1 MAVNR
6 KIKREMSLD
15 EFEEQALDSLGQSPG
30 LRLTLRNDD
39 VVVIPHPLLLDD
51 DRQAEVERVQQH
63 LDEDVDEEGR
73 PNGQIGGKPAPAFTI
88 RLAKAIL
95 GEEEHARF
103 LAGGGTSNKV
113 SLAWQYLTEGLAAP
127 KLPR

>member
-73 PNGQIGGKPAPAFTI
+73 PNGQIGGKPAAAFTI

-113 SLAWQYLTEGLAAP
+113 SLAWQYLTEGLQAP